1 MNSAVEVWS
10 VLESNFADAECSLI
24 KDTPYRLAVRGILS
38 AQCTDKRVNS
48 ETEKIFCRYPE
59 PRDIYEM
66 DSVLLESMI
75 KPCGLSKMK
84 AKSIKEFTRYYIE
97 VWNEQIPRDTD
108 ELMRVSG
115 IGRKIAN
122 LIVGE
127 VYGIQRI
134 VVDTHLKRV
143 AYRIGL
149 TDETDPL
156 KVERDL
162 NSIFE
167 ENQRINLGHRMI
179 ALGRSFCKAGQPS
192 CNECPMASVCNK
204 RI

>member
-1 MNSAVEVWS
+1 MSSAAEVWS
-10 VLESNFADAECSLI
+10 VLEKSFGDAKCSLI

-38 AQCTDKRVNS
+38 AQCTDKRVNF
-48 ETEKIFCRYPE
+48 ETEKIFREYPD
-59 PRDIYEM
+59 PVDIYKM
-66 DSVLLESMI
+66 DFVFLENLI

-84 AKSIKEFTRYYIE
+84 AKSIKEFTAYYME

-156 KVERDL
+156 KVEKDL
-162 NSIFE
+162 NNIFE
-167 ENQRINLGHRMI
+167 ENQRIDLGHRMI
-179 ALGRSFCKAGQPS
+179 ALGRAYCKAGKPS
-192 CNECPMASVCNK
+192 CSECPMSLVCSK